1 MNRQLILA
9 SSSKPRQMLLQRLQI
24 PFLVAPSHIDETMRP
39 DENPSDMVLRLSQEK
54 AYAVSNQFSNAI
66 IIGSD
71 QVGCIDG
78 HVLGK
83 PLTYEN
89 AIKQLTLV
97 SNKRVQF
104 LIGLCVLNT
113 ADNTRQLALE
123 TFDVQFRELTTKMIE
138 NYLENENALECAGSF
153 KAEGLG
159 VILAEK
165 LIGDDYTALIGLPLI
180 RLTRMLEHIHFL
192 SEFERWK

>member
-1 MNRQLILA
+1 
-9 SSSKPRQMLLQRLQI
+9 MLLQRLQV
-24 PFLVAPSHIDETMRP
+24 PFQVAPSHIDETMRP
-39 DENPSDMVLRLSQEK
+39 DENPTEMVLRLAQEK
-54 AYAVSNQFSNAI
+54 AYAVSNQFANAI

-71 QVGCIDG
+71 QAGYIDG

-89 AIKQLTLV
+89 AIKQLMLV
-97 SNKRVQF
+97 SNRRVHF

-113 ADNTRQLALE
+113 ADNTRQMALE
-123 TFDVQFRELTTKMIE
+123 TFDVQFRELTPRMIE
-138 NYLENENALECAGSF
+138 NYLEKENALECAGSF

-159 VILAEK
+159 VTLAEK

-180 RLTRMLEHIHFL
+180 RLTRMLEHVHVL
-192 SEFERWK
+192 

>member
-1 MNRQLILA
+1 MNKQLILA

-24 PFLVAPSHIDETMRP
+24 PFLVAPSYIDETMRP
-39 DENPSDMVLRLSQEK
+39 DEHPSDMVLRLAQEK
-54 AYAVSNQFSNAI
+54 AYAVSNQFPNAI

-71 QVGCIDG
+71 QVGCVEG

-97 SNKRVQF
+97 SNKCVNF

-113 ADNTRQLALE
+113 ENNTRQISLE
-123 TFDVQFRELTTKMIE
+123 KFDVQFRKLTRKMIE
-138 NYLENENALECAGSF
+138 NYLEKENVLACAGSF

-159 VILAEK
+159 VTLAEK

-180 RLTRMLEHIHFL
+180 RLTRMLESIHFL
-192 SEFERWK
+192 